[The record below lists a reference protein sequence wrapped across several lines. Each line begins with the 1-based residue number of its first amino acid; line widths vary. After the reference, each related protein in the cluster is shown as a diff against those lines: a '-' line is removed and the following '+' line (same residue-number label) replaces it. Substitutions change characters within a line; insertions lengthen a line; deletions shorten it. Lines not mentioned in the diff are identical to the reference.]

1 MSFTPDQYRNH
12 PSAALRR
19 AFFRGEQARVAGTA
33 LEANPYRRVTV
44 TKKARRGSWSE
55 SFTLAWATGWHHE
68 DRKRNPAE
76 TAAAVVD
83 EGVST

>member
-1 MSFTPDQYRNH
+1 MSFTADQYRNH

-19 AFFRGEQARVAGTA
+19 AFFRGEQARVAGIGI
-33 LEANPYRRVTV
+33 EDNPYRKVNVIRR
-44 TKKARRGSWSE
+44 ARRGSWSE
-55 SFTLAWATGWHHE
+55 SYTLAWATGWHHE
-68 DRKRNPAE
+68 DRKRSPAE